1 MEKQAF
7 TVYYNGKNVSVTV
20 LDDNTF
26 MFQVTYKPV
35 YIKLMT
41 DSNGQKIWHDLET
54 NQETMLSKEIGKL
67 IESHPFAFAGVLH
80 LQI

>member
-26 MFQVTYKPV
+26 MFQITYKPV
-35 YIKLMT
+35 YLKLIT
-41 DSNGQKIWHDLET
+41 DNRGQKIWHDLEM

-67 IESHPFAFAGVLH
+67 IESHPLYSNIGSNY
-80 LQI
+80 